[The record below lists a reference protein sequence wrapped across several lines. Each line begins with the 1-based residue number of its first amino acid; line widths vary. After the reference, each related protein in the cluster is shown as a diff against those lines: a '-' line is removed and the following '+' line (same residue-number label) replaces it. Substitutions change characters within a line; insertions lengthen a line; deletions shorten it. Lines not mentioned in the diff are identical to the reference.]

1 MARPLNSS
9 SQTRDLVAAL
19 LLRPEE
25 WRHGYD
31 LSKETG
37 LKSGTL
43 YPILMRLEKQGWL
56 ETRWE
61 EPAATGRPSR
71 HLYRLQQERIGTARL
86 AFAPP
91 ASASSSVRLTALP
104 EMP

>member
-9 SQTRDLVAAL
+9 PQLRGLVAAL
-19 LLRPEE
+19 LLRPDE

-43 YPILMRLEKQGWL
+43 YPQLMRLEAQGWL
-56 ETRWE
+56 ETRWDD
-61 EPAATGRPSR
+61 PAAPGRPAR
-71 HLYRLQQERIGTARL
+71 HLYRLQQDRIGAARL
-86 AFAPP
+86 AFAEP
-91 ASASSSVRLTALP
+91 APKPVRLSSIP
-104 EMP
+104 EMT

>member
-9 SQTRDLVAAL
+9 PQTRDLVAAL
-19 LLRPEE
+19 LERPEE

-61 EPAATGRPSR
+61 EPAVPGRPSR
-71 HLYRLQQERIGTARL
+71 HLYRLQQDRIGAARL
-86 AFAPP
+86 AFAAPSSLS
-91 ASASSSVRLTALP
+91 SARLSP
-104 EMP
+104 VQEMS

>member
-9 SQTRDLVAAL
+9 AQTRGLVAAL
-19 LLRPEE
+19 LSRPEE
-25 WRHGYD
+25 WRYGYD

-43 YPILMRLEKQGWL
+43 YPLLMRLEAQGWL

-61 EPAATGRPSR
+61 EPATTGRPAR
-71 HLYRLQQERIGTARL
+71 HLYRLQQDRVGAARTT
-86 AFAPP
+86 FADPRPP
-91 ASASSSVRLTALP
+91 AVRLKPATEVSL
-104 EMP
+104 